1 MTETIDAILTRKEAA
16 EMLKLPRRILDY
28 LVGTSQIPFSRLGKR
43 NVRFSRSR
51 LMEWLRERENVEFR
65 INHPA
70 KKAK

>member
-16 EMLKLPRRILDY
+16 EMLKLPRRTLDY

-43 NVRFSRSR
+43 NVRFSLSR

>member
-16 EMLKLPRRILDY
+16 EMLKLPRRTLDY